1 MMVITMYVTIN
12 VRFFSSS
19 KKDNALA
26 IIKSTIRTAT
36 TIIEFIIMM
45 DKSNMGGKIVYPYPK
60 FGVTL
65 THYFSSN
72 KLRLPQNFNCGSR
85 TIIQTVTTTKH
96 SIIIPQQNI
105 TRLGPAGLTGTD
117 AFRIVVKAGVRSN
130 TFASANCTCC
140 FS

>member
-1 MMVITMYVTIN
+1 MVITMYVTIN

-45 DKSNMGGKIVYPYPK
+45 DKSNMGGKIVYLYPK

-72 KLRLPQNFNCGSR
+72 K
-85 TIIQTVTTTKH
+85 IEI
-96 SIIIPQQNI
+96 
-105 TRLGPAGLTGTD
+105 
-117 AFRIVVKAGVRSN
+117 
-130 TFASANCTCC
+130 ASE
-140 FS
+140 F